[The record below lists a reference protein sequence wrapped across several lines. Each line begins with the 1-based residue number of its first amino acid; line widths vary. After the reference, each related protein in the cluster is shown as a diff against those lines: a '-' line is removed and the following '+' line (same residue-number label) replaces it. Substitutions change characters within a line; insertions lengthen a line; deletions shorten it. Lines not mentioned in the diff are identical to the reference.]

1 MNIEDYIARI
11 ISKIDK
17 KATNIEQLKELEEI
31 YNELGA
37 VGYSHQVVFTLIN
50 KVIADNLKKL
60 GNKLKTTGENNE

>member
-1 MNIEDYIARI
+1 MNIEDYVARI

-31 YNELGA
+31 YTELGA